1 MMKLQHCYLPV
12 LLAGILYSA
21 DIGGPIAGYATDSSQ
36 TQLRAVLGVPGAF
49 AFSAP
54 LALPSGV
61 SRLRLAPGQ
70 DYAIA
75 ERSGDA
81 PVILTLHS
89 GSVDRVIPID
99 GAMAMSD
106 WVAFSP
112 RAGSA
117 MLISSEAHRLQVLT
131 GLPGSPRIR
140 TDIDLNRLPE
150 APATGAVSED
160 GGLVVLA
167 SRTTLY
173 RLSDGG
179 DAQLLL
185 SLGSIP
191 SVSLVNATDVAVAD
205 SSMGAVH
212 VVHNIASKAEAH
224 VVVSGLA
231 NIGDLFPSQDGKSL
245 FVAQREEGAVRSV
258 DLASGEVRTYAT
270 PAGRIELLPLR
281 NRDTFLLAAESGKP
295 GWVFYRDGLEGR
307 VVFIPAIEGRATEIP
322 VRRTAR

>member
-1 MMKLQHCYLPV
+1 MKLQHLYLPV

-21 DIGGPIAGYATDSSQ
+21 DIGGPIAGYAIDSSQ
-36 TQLRAVLGVPGAF
+36 AQLRAILGVPGAF

-54 LALPSGV
+54 LTLPSGV

-75 ERSGDA
+75 ERSGNA
-81 PVILTLHS
+81 PVILILRS
-89 GSVDRVIPID
+89 GSVDRITPIA
-99 GAMAMSD
+99 GAMEVSD
-106 WVAFSP
+106 WIAFSS

-117 MLISSEAHRLQVLT
+117 MLISTEAHRLQVVT
-131 GLPGSPRIR
+131 GLPASPRISI
-140 TDIDLNRLPE
+140 DIDLNGLPE

-173 RLSDGG
+173 RLSDAA

-185 SLGSIP
+185 SLGGIP
-191 SVSLVNATDVAVAD
+191 SVSIVNSTDVAVAD
-205 SSMGAVH
+205 SSTGAVH
-212 VVHNIASKAEAH
+212 VVRNIASNAEAH

-231 NIGDLFPSQDGKSL
+231 NIGDMFPSQDGKSL
-245 FVAQREEGAVRSV
+245 FVAEREDGAVRSV

-281 NRDTFLLAAESGKP
+281 NRDTFLLAAEPGRP

-307 VVFIPAIEGRATEIP
+307 VVFVPAIEGRATEIP
-322 VRRTAR
+322 VRRVAR